1 MIADND
7 AFIAALKQAAKTSVP
22 KGVHLSLSIDS
33 VLSAAAAAPD
43 NALIQKVQQARERI
57 GLQRGAVAYRTGI
70 TDAALFFHEGLDL
83 AIYGPGNDTSHETD
97 EYVDLQDV
105 FDSIKV
111 YKDVFK
117 NY

>member
-1 MIADND
+1 
-7 AFIAALKQAAKTSVP
+7 
-22 KGVHLSLSIDS
+22 
-33 VLSAAAAAPD
+33 VLSAAAAAPY
-43 NALIQKVQQARERI
+43 NALIQKVQQARQRI
-57 GLQRGAVAYRTGI
+57 RFAARGCGLSNRHNRCGLI
-70 TDAALFFHEGLDL
+70 FHDGLDL

-117 NY
+117 IISVN